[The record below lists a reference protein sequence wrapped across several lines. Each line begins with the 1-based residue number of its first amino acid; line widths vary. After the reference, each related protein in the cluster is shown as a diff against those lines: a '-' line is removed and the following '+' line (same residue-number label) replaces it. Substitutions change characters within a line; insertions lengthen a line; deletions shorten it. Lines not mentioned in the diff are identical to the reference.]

1 MPWSLSRPTRP
12 ETQQHCPSTRCL
24 WLLGAVHPSDQSI
37 QHTEIVTEATLGRE
51 YNIGLLRRQYHT
63 KSSVLSELKDA
74 LLNTAAP
81 Q

>member
-1 MPWSLSRPTRP
+1 
-12 ETQQHCPSTRCL
+12 
-24 WLLGAVHPSDQSI
+24 
-37 QHTEIVTEATLGRE
+37 VTEATLGRE